1 MEQLGTLTC
10 SKMVSYLMF
19 NEGKKKD
26 NFLSLGQP
34 NAGGYVV
41 IDAEGWSDV
50 GFDSWG
56 NTDAICKIFP

>member
-1 MEQLGTLTC
+1 
-10 SKMVSYLMF
+10 MF